1 MKLKKKLYVIA
12 IVMSALLAGC
22 ARGDAKSAYTEAST
36 QLVSGSY
43 EEAEAGFKKVIE
55 SGYYLAYAYRGLGL
69 TQMSTS
75 NYAEACIAFERA
87 LLNVDGQ
94 GADFTKDVNLYL
106 AFCRQRHGETDKTME
121 IYNSILARETDPDV
135 LFLRGR
141 LNMELGNEAAAASDF
156 DKAATLSGDYDLY
169 INIYQAYASH
179 GKRADGSDYLERA
192 LKIVNTSQADYY
204 NKGLVNY
211 YLQNYD
217 DAKSYLIQAL
227 DEDPEDSGSILL
239 LGRVYLALND
249 VADARAM
256 FNEYI
261 DDPSTAPAAYNGL
274 ALCDMEDDD
283 YEKALANVEK
293 GLEYGNS
300 TANRGLLFNEIIIY
314 EHRRDWAMA
323 KAKSAAYIAM
333 YPADEAGLRENE
345 FLSTR

>member
-1 MKLKKKLYVIA
+1 MQVTVKTLRHYEQKG
-12 IVMSALLAGC
+12 LLLPYEVDEWTGYRYYSIEQMQRLNIIRQLQRLGFSLDEIKELC
-22 ARGDAKSAYTEAST
+22 KERTHMPSIEQLNEKIEETERQLQ
-36 QLVSGSY
+36 QLVARRS
-43 EEAEAGFKKVIE
+43 
-55 SGYYLAYAYRGLGL
+55 
-69 TQMSTS
+69 Q
-75 NYAEACIAFERA
+75 
-87 LLNVDGQ
+87 LLNWMNIH
-94 GADFTKDVNLYL
+94 KKI
-106 AFCRQRHGETDKTME
+106 KTME

-141 LNMELGNEAAAASDF
+141 LNMELGNESAAAADF
-156 DKAATLSGDYDLY
+156 DKAATLIGDYDLY

-256 FNEYI
+256 FNEYV